1 MDRENRKLRHQL
13 DEVRERNR
21 KLTSHAHDLTQS
33 EVSRLQG
40 QAEAS
45 TKGLLETRHAL
56 GRLRKSYTET
66 VDELSHWQ
74 RKCDASDKEVKK
86 LRLRIE
92 ELKRDLGKAEDELDE
107 GANSVRR
114 LQRTN
119 EELISQMEG
128 YQVQIEHL
136 TSRLATKELINI
148 CIY

>member
-1 MDRENRKLRHQL
+1 METEKQNVDRENRKLRQHL

-21 KLTSHAHDLTQS
+21 KLTTHVHDQNQS
-33 EVSRLQG
+33 EVTRLQG
-40 QAEAS
+40 QAETTA
-45 TKGLLETRHAL
+45 KDLMETRHAL

-74 RKCDASDKEVKK
+74 RKSDASDKEVKK

-92 ELKRDLGKAEDELDE
+92 ELKRELGKAEDELDE
-107 GANSVRR
+107 GSNSVRR

-119 EELISQMEG
+119 EELLSQMEG

-136 TSRLATKELINI
+136 NSR
-148 CIY
+148 